1 MIKLA
6 PKHGNLIFGKP
17 IGRIKEVTIIM
28 ARMAGGR
35 ALMELL
41 RHEGVEYIFGIPGA
55 TEVLFM
61 DALEKAPDIRYI
73 LGLHE
78 VVCAGMAEGYARASG
93 KVGFLNLHT
102 GPGVAAALPLLYN
115 AQSGGVPL
123 VVTAGQNHT
132 RLLQYDPHLSG
143 DIVGMAKIYTKWCTE
158 IVHAEDIPATLQR
171 AFKMAVQPP
180 TGPVL
185 VSIPQNVLEQDV
197 DFQYKPNTIV
207 YPRLRPDRAALG
219 SAQQILQHAKRP
231 VLLVESG
238 VERCD
243 ALEEVVRFAELTG
256 SRVYQS
262 WMADVN
268 FPVAHPQYLGD
279 LDPTSPPARGV
290 FKEMDVLIGIG
301 CSLFAQGFFNP
312 EPTLPQNARIIQ
324 IDENPWEIGKN
335 FPVDC
340 GIQGDI
346 KSVLAEL
353 NELIERGMSLKGHE
367 EAKGRAKEIAQE
379 KSKQKDQ
386 IKIQIENEKDR
397 VPISI
402 SRLMMEIRGLMNPDT
417 VIVDDCWS
425 SSGML
430 RQVLDLTKSKTFF
443 RSRKGG
449 SIGWGLPGALGVKLG
464 LPDRQVVVVSGDGSA
479 AWSIQ
484 SLWTA
489 ARYRIPV
496 TFVITNNATYR
507 QVKLVRKMVLG
518 EYPLNE
524 KHEGMEIDDPV
535 MNFSMI
541 AQSMGVKGENVK
553 DPRDLGPA
561 LKAAFNSG
569 EPRLVEVFVENRP

>member
-1 MIKLA
+1 
-6 PKHGNLIFGKP
+6 
-17 IGRIKEVTIIM
+17 M
-28 ARMAGGR
+28 AMMAGKK
-35 ALMELL
+35 ALIELL
-41 RHEGVEYIFGIPGA
+41 RHEGVKYVFGIPGA
-55 TEVLFM
+55 TEILFM
-61 DALEKAPDIRYI
+61 DALEEAPDIQYI

-93 KVGFLNLHT
+93 KIGFLNLHT

-115 AQSGGVPL
+115 AQLGGVPL
-123 VVTAGQNHT
+123 VLTSGQNHT

-171 AFKMAVQPP
+171 AFKMAMQPP

-185 VSIPQNVLEQDV
+185 VSIPQNVLEQQF

-207 YPRLRPDRAALG
+207 YPRLRPDKAAIG
-219 SAQQILQHAKRP
+219 HAQKILQEAKRP

-238 VERCD
+238 VDRCD

-256 SRVYQS
+256 SRVYQA
-262 WMADVN
+262 WMSDVN
-268 FPVAHPQYLGD
+268 FPVTHPQYLGD
-279 LDPTSPPARGV
+279 IDPTSHLAKGI
-290 FKEMDVLIGIG
+290 FSKMDVLIGIG

-312 EPTLPQNARIIQ
+312 EPTLPSNVKVIQ

-346 KSVLAEL
+346 KAVLAEL
-353 NELIERGMSLKGHE
+353 NELIEHGVSQRGRE
-367 EAKGRAKEIAQE
+367 EAEGRSKEIAQE
-379 KSKQKDQ
+379 KSKLNDQ
-386 IKIQIENEKDR
+386 LKTQIENER
-397 VPISI
+397 HNVPISI
-402 SRLMMEIRGLMNPDT
+402 SRLMTGIRDAMTPKT
-417 VIVDDCWS
+417 VIVDECWS
-425 SSGML
+425 SSGVL
-430 RQVLDLTKSKTFF
+430 RQVLDLTKPKTLF

-464 LPDRQVVVVSGDGSA
+464 LPDQEVVAVIGDGGA

-484 SLWTA
+484 GLWTA

-507 QVKLVRKMVLG
+507 QVKIVRKLVLG
-518 EYPLNE
+518 DYPLNE
-524 KHEGMEIDDPV
+524 KHEGMELDNPV
-535 MNFSMI
+535 MNFSML
-541 AQSMGVKGENVK
+541 AQSMGVKGETVK
-553 DPRDLGPA
+553 RPEDLSR
-561 LKAAFNSG
+561 LLEAAIHSG
-569 EPRLVEVFVENRP
+569 EPRLIEVFIENRP

>member
-1 MIKLA
+1 M
-6 PKHGNLIFGKP
+6 
-17 IGRIKEVTIIM
+17 T
-28 ARMAGGR
+28 RMTGSK
-35 ALMELL
+35 ALVDLL
-41 RHEGVEYIFGIPGA
+41 REEGVEYIFGIPGA
-55 TEVLFM
+55 TELLFM
-61 DALEKAPDIRYI
+61 DALEKASDMQYI

-102 GPGVAAALPLLYN
+102 GPGVAAALPMLYN

-123 VVTAGQNHT
+123 VVTSGQNHT

-143 DIVGMAKIYTKWCTE
+143 DIVGMAKLYTKWCTE
-158 IVHAEDIPATLQR
+158 IVHAEDIPAALQR
-171 AFKMAVQPP
+171 AFKMAMQPP

-197 DFQYKPNTIV
+197 DFRYKPNTVV
-207 YPRLRPDRAALG
+207 YSRLRPDKAALN
-219 SAQQILQHAKRP
+219 SAWKILQKAKRP
-231 VLLVESG
+231 VLFVESG
-238 VERCD
+238 IERCN
-243 ALEEVVRFAELTG
+243 ALEEIIRFAELTG

-262 WMADVN
+262 WMSDVN
-268 FPVAHPQYLGD
+268 FPVHHPQYLGD

-290 FKEMDVLIGIG
+290 FKDMDMLIGVG
-301 CSLFAQGFFNP
+301 CSLFAPGFFNP
-312 EPTLPQNARIIQ
+312 EPTLPPNARVIQ
-324 IDENPWEIGKN
+324 VDENPWEIGKN

-346 KSVLAEL
+346 KSALAEL
-353 NELIERGMSLKGHE
+353 NELIERGMSPKEKE
-367 EAKGRAKEIAQE
+367 EAKGRAEEIAKE
-379 KSKQKDQ
+379 KSKLEHQLKV
-386 IKIQIENEKDR
+386 QIENEKDR

-402 SRLMMEIRGLMNPDT
+402 SRLMTEIRDAMTPES
-417 VIVDDCWS
+417 VVVDECWS

-430 RQVLDLTKSKTFF
+430 RQVLDLSKPKTFF

-464 LPDRQVVVVSGDGSA
+464 LPHKQVIAVIGDGGA
-479 AWSIQ
+479 GWSIQ

-524 KHEGMEIDDPV
+524 RHQGMELDDPV
-535 MNFSMI
+535 LNFSMI
-541 AQSMGVKGENVK
+541 AQSMGVKGERVG
-553 DPRDLGPA
+553 DPGDLGRA
-561 LKAAFNSG
+561 LKAAFDSG

>member
-1 MIKLA
+1 MTMMTGKKA
-6 PKHGNLIFGKP
+6 LI
-17 IGRIKEVTIIM
+17 
-28 ARMAGGR
+28 
-35 ALMELL
+35 ELL
-41 RHEGVEYIFGIPGA
+41 RHEGVEYVFGIPGA
-55 TEVLFM
+55 TEILFM
-61 DALEKAPDIRYI
+61 DALEEAPDIQYI

-93 KVGFLNLHT
+93 KIGFLNLHT

-115 AQSGGVPL
+115 AQLGGVPL

-143 DIVGMAKIYTKWCTE
+143 DIIGMGKIYTKWCTE
-158 IVHAEDIPATLQR
+158 IMHAEDIPTTIQR
-171 AFKMAVQPP
+171 AFKMAMQPP

-185 VSIPQNVLEQDV
+185 VSIPQNVLEQHF
-197 DFQYKPNTIV
+197 DFQYKPNTVV
-207 YPRLRPDRAALG
+207 YPRLRPDKAALG
-219 SAQQILQHAKRP
+219 RAQKILQEAKRP

-238 VERCD
+238 VDRCD

-262 WMADVN
+262 WMSDVN
-268 FPVAHPQYLGD
+268 FPVSHPQYLGD
-279 LDPTSPPARGV
+279 LDPTSPPAKDV
-290 FKEMDVLIGIG
+290 FKEVDVLIGIG

-312 EPTLPQNARIIQ
+312 EPTLPSDVEVIQ

-346 KSVLAEL
+346 KAVLAEL
-353 NELIERGMSLKGHE
+353 NELIERGVSPRGRE

-379 KSKQKDQ
+379 KSQLEYQ
-386 IKIQIENEKDR
+386 LSIQIGKERDSI
-397 VPISI
+397 PISI
-402 SRLMMEIRGLMNPDT
+402 SRLMTEIKDAMTSNT
-417 VIVDDCWS
+417 VIVDECWS

-430 RQVLDLTKSKTFF
+430 RQVLDLTKPKTFF
-443 RSRKGG
+443 RSRRGG
-449 SIGWGLPGALGVKLG
+449 SFGWGLPGALGVKLG
-464 LPDRQVVVVSGDGSA
+464 LPDKEVVAIIGDGGA

-507 QVKLVRKMVLG
+507 QVKLVRKIVLG
-518 EYPLNE
+518 DYPLNE
-524 KHEGMEIDDPV
+524 KHKGMELDDPV
-535 MNFSMI
+535 INFSQL
-541 AQSMGVKGENVK
+541 AQSMGVKGETVRSP
-553 DPRDLGPA
+553 DDLNRA
-561 LKAAFNSG
+561 LKTAINSG
-569 EPRLVEVFVENRP
+569 EPRMVEVFVENRP

>member
-1 MIKLA
+1 MTGKKA
-6 PKHGNLIFGKP
+6 LI
-17 IGRIKEVTIIM
+17 
-28 ARMAGGR
+28 
-35 ALMELL
+35 ELL
-41 RHEGVEYIFGIPGA
+41 RHEGVRYVFGIPGA
-55 TEVLFM
+55 TEILFM
-61 DALEKAPDIRYI
+61 DALEKASDIRYI

-102 GPGVAAALPLLYN
+102 GPGVAAALPMLYN
-115 AQSGGVPL
+115 AQSGNVPL
-123 VVTAGQNHT
+123 VITSGQNHT

-158 IVHAEDIPATLQR
+158 IVHTEDIPATLQR
-171 AFKMAVQPP
+171 AFKMAMQPP
-180 TGPVL
+180 AGPVL
-185 VSIPQNVLEQDV
+185 VSIPQNVLEQDI

-207 YPRLRPDRAALG
+207 YPRLRPDKAALN
-219 SAQQILQHAKRP
+219 SALKILQEAKRP

-238 VERCD
+238 VERCN
-243 ALEEVVRFAELTG
+243 ALEEVVRFAEMTG

-290 FKEMDVLIGIG
+290 FKEMDVLIGVG

-312 EPTLPQNARIIQ
+312 EPTLPPNVKIVQ

-340 GIQGDI
+340 GLQGDI
-346 KSVLAEL
+346 KSVLVEL
-353 NELIERGMSLKGHE
+353 NDLIEGGMSTKGRE
-367 EAKGRAKEIAQE
+367 EAKGRAKDIAQE
-379 KSKQKDQ
+379 KSKLVQPL
-386 IKIQIENEKDR
+386 KIQIENEKDR

-402 SRLMMEIRGLMNPDT
+402 SRLMTEIKNVMTPDT
-417 VIVDDCWS
+417 VIVDECWS

-430 RQVLDLTKSKTFF
+430 RQVLDLKRSKAFF

-464 LPDRQVVVVSGDGSA
+464 FPDKPVVAVVGDGGA
-479 AWSIQ
+479 GWSIQ

-507 QVKLVRKMVLG
+507 QVKLVRKIVLG
-518 EYPLNE
+518 DYPLNE
-524 KHEGMEIDDPV
+524 KHEGMELDEPV
-535 MNFSMI
+535 LNFSMI
-541 AQSMGVKGENVK
+541 AQSMGVKGESVK
-553 DPRDLGPA
+553 DPGDLGRV

>member
-1 MIKLA
+1 MTMMT
-6 PKHGNLIFGKP
+6 GNKALI
-17 IGRIKEVTIIM
+17 
-28 ARMAGGR
+28 
-35 ALMELL
+35 ELL
-41 RHEGVEYIFGIPGA
+41 RHEGVEYVFGIPGA
-55 TEVLFM
+55 TEILFM
-61 DALEKAPDIRYI
+61 DALEEAPDIRYI
-73 LGLHE
+73 LSLHE

-102 GPGVAAALPLLYN
+102 GPGVAAALPMLYN
-115 AQSGGVPL
+115 AQFGNVPL
-123 VVTAGQNHT
+123 VITSGQNHT

-158 IVHAEDIPATLQR
+158 IVHAEDISATLQR
-171 AFKMAVQPP
+171 AFKMALQPP
-180 TGPVL
+180 MGPVL
-185 VSIPQNVLEQDV
+185 ISIPQNVLEQQI
-197 DFQYKPNTIV
+197 DFQYKPNTVV
-207 YPRLRPDRAALG
+207 YPRVRPDKAALD
-219 SAQQILQHAKRP
+219 SALKILQEAKRP

-238 VERCD
+238 VERSG

-256 SRVYQS
+256 ARVYQS
-262 WMADVN
+262 WMSDVN
-268 FPVAHPQYLGD
+268 FPVTHPQYLGD
-279 LDPTSPPARGV
+279 LDPTSPPAKGI
-290 FKEMDVLIGIG
+290 FKEMDVLIGVG

-312 EPTLPQNARIIQ
+312 EPTLPPNARIIQ

-353 NELIERGMSLKGHE
+353 NELIERGVSP
-367 EAKGRAKEIAQE
+367 KGREETKQRAAEIAQE
-379 KSKQKDQ
+379 KSKQEHQLKTQ
-386 IKIQIENEKDR
+386 IGNERDR

-402 SRLMMEIRGLMNPDT
+402 SRLMTEIRDAMTPDT
-417 VIVDDCWS
+417 VIVDECWS

-430 RQVLDLTKSKTFF
+430 RQVLDLRKSKTFF

-464 LPDRQVVVVSGDGSA
+464 LPDKPVVAVVGDGGA
-479 AWSIQ
+479 GWSIQ

-507 QVKLVRKMVLG
+507 QVKLVRKIVLG
-518 EYPLNE
+518 DYPLSE
-524 KHEGMEIDDPV
+524 KHEGMELDKPV
-535 MNFSMI
+535 LNFSMM
-541 AQSMGVKGENVK
+541 AQSMGVKGESVK
-553 DPRDLGPA
+553 DPGDLGRA
-561 LKAAFNSG
+561 LKAAFDSG

>member
-1 MIKLA
+1 M
-6 PKHGNLIFGKP
+6 
-17 IGRIKEVTIIM
+17 
-28 ARMAGGR
+28 
-35 ALMELL
+35 
-41 RHEGVEYIFGIPGA
+41 
-55 TEVLFM
+55 
-61 DALEKAPDIRYI
+61 
-73 LGLHE
+73 
-78 VVCAGMAEGYARASG
+78 
-93 KVGFLNLHT
+93 
-102 GPGVAAALPLLYN
+102 LYN

-171 AFKMAVQPP
+171 AFKMAMQPP
-180 TGPVL
+180 LGPVL
-185 VSIPQNVLEQDV
+185 ISIPQNVLEQNI
-197 DFQYKPNTIV
+197 DFQYKPNTVV
-207 YPRLRPDRAALG
+207 YPRLRPDKAALDP
-219 SAQQILQHAKRP
+219 ALKILQEAKRP

-238 VERCD
+238 VERSG

-256 SRVYQS
+256 CRVYQS

-268 FPVAHPQYLGD
+268 FPVNHPQYLGD
-279 LDPTSPPARGV
+279 LDPTSPPAKGV
-290 FKEMDVLIGIG
+290 FKEMDVLIGVG

-312 EPTLPQNARIIQ
+312 EPTLPSNTRIIQ

-346 KSVLAEL
+346 KSALVEL
-353 NELIERGMSLKGHE
+353 NELIERGMSSKGRE
-367 EAKGRAKEIAQE
+367 EVKGRAKAIAQE
-379 KSKQKDQ
+379 KSKQDQ
-386 IKIQIENEKDR
+386 QLRTQIESERDR

-402 SRLMMEIRGLMNPDT
+402 SRLMTEIRDTMSPDT
-417 VIVDDCWS
+417 VIVDECWS

-430 RQVLDLTKSKTFF
+430 RQVLDLGKSKAFF

-464 LPDRQVVVVSGDGSA
+464 LPDKPVVAVVGDGA
-479 AWSIQ
+479 AGWSIQ

-507 QVKLVRKMVLG
+507 QVKLVRKIVLG
-518 EYPLNE
+518 DYPLSE
-524 KHEGMEIDDPV
+524 KHEGMELDEPV
-535 MNFSMI
+535 LNFSML
-541 AQSMGVKGENVK
+541 AQSMGVKGESVK
-553 DPRDLGPA
+553 DPGVLGRA
-561 LKAAFNSG
+561 LKAAFDSG
-569 EPRLVEVFVENRP
+569 KPRLVEVFVENRP

>member
-1 MIKLA
+1 MTMMT
-6 PKHGNLIFGKP
+6 
-17 IGRIKEVTIIM
+17 GRK
-28 ARMAGGR
+28 
-35 ALMELL
+35 ALVELL
-41 RHEGVEYIFGIPGA
+41 RHEGIEYVFGIPGA

-61 DALEKAPDIRYI
+61 DALEKTSDIRYI
-73 LGLHE
+73 LSLHE

-102 GPGVAAALPLLYN
+102 GPGVAAALPMLYN
-115 AQSGGVPL
+115 AQLGGVPL

-171 AFKMAVQPP
+171 AFKMAMQPP

-185 VSIPQNVLEQDV
+185 ISIPQNVLEQNF
-197 DFQYKPNTIV
+197 DFQYKPNTVV
-207 YPRLRPDRAALG
+207 YSRVRPDKAALD
-219 SAQQILQHAKRP
+219 SARKILQEAKRP

-262 WMADVN
+262 WMSDVN
-268 FPVAHPQYLGD
+268 FPVTHPQYLGD
-279 LDPTSPPARGV
+279 LDPTSPPAKSV
-290 FKEMDVLIGIG
+290 FKEMDVLIGVG

-312 EPTLPQNARIIQ
+312 EPTLSPKVRIVQ

-346 KSVLAEL
+346 KSALAEL
-353 NELIERGMSLKGHE
+353 NELIERGMSVKGRE
-367 EAKGRAKEIAQE
+367 EANGRAKEIAQE
-379 KSKQKDQ
+379 KSKMGQQ
-386 IKIQIENEKDR
+386 LKIQIENERDR
-397 VPISI
+397 APISI
-402 SRLMMEIRGLMNPDT
+402 SRLMTEIRDTMSPDT
-417 VIVDDCWS
+417 VVVDECWS

-430 RQVLDLTKSKTFF
+430 RQVLDLRKSKTFF

-464 LPDRQVVVVSGDGSA
+464 LPDKPVVAVVGDGGA
-479 AWSIQ
+479 GWSVQ

-507 QVKLVRKMVLG
+507 QVKLVRKIVLG
-518 EYPLNE
+518 EYPLSE
-524 KHEGMEIDDPV
+524 KHEGMELDNPV
-535 MNFSMI
+535 LNFSMI
-541 AQSMGVKGENVK
+541 AQSMGVRGESVK
-553 DPRDLGPA
+553 DPGDLGPA
-561 LKAAFNSG
+561 LKAAFDSG